1 MERLSSGD
9 VLVLDR
15 GYFSYLLLVKAIE
28 KGIHLI
34 CRMQSGTVNKA
45 VQAFWDSDK
54 KDEVITYEPSIAVQ
68 YESKK

>member
-1 MERLSSGD
+1 MERLPPGD

-15 GYFSYLLLVKAIE
+15 GYFSYLILVKALE

-34 CRMQSGTVNKA
+34 SRMQSGTVNKA

-54 KDEVITYEPSIAVQ
+54 KDEMTALKIVPYRDFL
-68 YESKK
+68 